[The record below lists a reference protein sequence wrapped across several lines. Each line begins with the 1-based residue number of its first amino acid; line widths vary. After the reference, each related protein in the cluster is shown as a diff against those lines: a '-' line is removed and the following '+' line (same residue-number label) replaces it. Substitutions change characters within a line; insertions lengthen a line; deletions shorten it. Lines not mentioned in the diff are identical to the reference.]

1 MRIRQWCSCFDDNQ
15 YRSKSKCLLMTCD
28 IIFRKS
34 IGNGEI
40 ISEFRWFFFCI
51 GANCYEFR
59 DKFSIDRKHKIYWN
73 KKNHVSC
80 LCASVKDV
88 MKPYLTIS
96 RAVDVVINYFSN
108 NSDRRPYKI
117 DLQCW
122 VGWWALEINK
132 TDQNDNTHGSSD
144 FITSVYC
151 CTWFDLFE

>member
-1 MRIRQWCSCFDDNQ
+1 
-15 YRSKSKCLLMTCD
+15 MTCD

-34 IGNGEI
+34 IGHGEI
-40 ISEFRWFFFCI
+40 ISEFRCFFSGI
-51 GANCYEFR
+51 GANWNNSSAISGTVNCYEFR
-59 DKFSIDRKHKIYWN
+59 NKFSIDRKHKIDWN
-73 KKNHVSC
+73 KKNHASC

-122 VGWWALEINK
+122 VGWWALRINK

-151 CTWFDLFE
+151 CTWFDLFEQ

>member
-1 MRIRQWCSCFDDNQ
+1 MRIRHWWCSCFDSNQ

-28 IIFRKS
+28 IIFRHS
-34 IGNGEI
+34 IRNGEI
-40 ISEFRWFFFCI
+40 ISEFFLLHRLT
-51 GANCYEFR
+51 NCFEFR
-59 DKFSIDRKHKIYWN
+59 DKFSIDRKYKIDWN
-73 KKNHVSC
+73 KKNHASC
-80 LCASVKDV
+80 LCGSVKDV

-122 VGWWALEINK
+122 VGWWALRINK

-151 CTWFDLFE
+151 CTWFDLFK